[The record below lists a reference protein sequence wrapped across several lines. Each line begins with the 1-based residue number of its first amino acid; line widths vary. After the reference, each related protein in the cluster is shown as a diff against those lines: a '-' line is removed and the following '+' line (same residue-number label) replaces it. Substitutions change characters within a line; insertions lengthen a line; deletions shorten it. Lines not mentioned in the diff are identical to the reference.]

1 VYLEQN
7 RSFPSCKWYHHGS
20 SDDHGVWAPSC
31 YPVVDSI
38 NTHCS
43 DISPKGMITGD
54 PICRSLFP
62 ICDTYFS
69 FVRDPSL
76 MLWYCAEEHTV
87 TIDPLDDYHKQ
98 CHEIK
103 DDASCR
109 MACSRAD
116 TGCIQRRRAGGV
128 SNVCIW
134 TSATDWQGD
143 HCRAPDEVH
152 CEYIADADGTC
163 ASDICV
169 DTCANANCDYDCE
182 DHKCMKKI

>member
-1 VYLEQN
+1 MYLEQN
-7 RSFPSCKWYHHGS
+7 RSFPPCKWY
-20 SDDHGVWAPSC
+20 DDEVPSC

-54 PICRSLFP
+54 PTCRAVNG
-62 ICDTYFS
+62 CDTYFS

-76 MLWYCAEEHTV
+76 FSWYCAEEHTV
-87 TIDPLDDYHKQ
+87 TLHPLDDYHKQ

-128 SNVCIW
+128 SNVCSW
-134 TSATDWQGD
+134 TSATDWEGD
-143 HCRAPDEVH
+143 HCRAPDQVV
-152 CEYIADADGTC
+152 CEKIADKDGTC
-163 ASDICV
+163 TSDICF
-169 DTCANANCDYDCE
+169 DTCINANANCDYHKE